1 MKYLMLIYGN
11 ENAWSALP
19 AAVFAALVDEVDA
32 FNGALSA
39 SGELVSAQGLLPQAR
54 SVRMVDGSPLVTDGP
69 YLESKEHFA
78 SYVVIE
84 VEHEQRALE
93 IARSYPGLRYGA
105 GVEVRPLMP
114 GGWSPN

>member
-11 ENAWSALP
+11 ENAWNALTP
-19 AAVFAALVDEVDA
+19 AEVAALVDEVDA

-39 SGELVSAQGLLPQAR
+39 SGELASAEGLLPRAR
-54 SVRMVDGSPLVTDGP
+54 SVRMADGGPLVTDGP
-69 YLESKEHFA
+69 YLETKEHFA
-78 SYVVIE
+78 SYFVVE

-114 GGWSPN
+114 GGWSPS